1 MSLLLFAALSSG
13 VGAVTIGEL
22 PICTPAKDV
31 LASPDFS
38 TLSAALQA
46 ASSVDIGDLPAGNL
60 VVVAP
65 TNDAFA
71 AALKSLDMTAE
82 ELLAD
87 TELLTSILAVHLG
100 VASGETAEEA
110 MAISGNPLKFE
121 VDGSPATLAA
131 SQGAPAISIAGPSNT
146 VEATTPVT
154 CVGGAQTY
162 FPASG
167 VLLPKAAD
175 AKAPESDMKSP
186 SPKPTPMPSPMPTPT
201 PSSGGYVGS
210 SAMAALATVGGAMM
224 MMMAF
229 V

>member
-1 MSLLLFAALSSG
+1 MSSG
-13 VGAVTIGEL
+13 VGAVTIGDL
-22 PICTPAKDV
+22 PICTPAKEV

-46 ASSVDIGDLPAGNL
+46 ASSVDIGELPEGNL

-65 TNDAFA
+65 NNDAFE
-71 AALKSLDMTAE
+71 AALESLNMTAE

-87 TELLTSILAVHLG
+87 KELLTSILAVHLG
-100 VASGETAEEA
+100 VASSETAEEA

-131 SQGAPAISIAGPSNT
+131 SQGAAAISISGPSNT
-146 VEATTPVT
+146 VEAAKPVT

-167 VLLPKAAD
+167 VLLPAA
-175 AKAPESDMKSP
+175 APAPDSEPPSSP
-186 SPKPTPMPSPMPTPT
+186 APMPSA
-201 PSSGGYVGS
+201 GHVGS
-210 SAMAALATVGGAMM
+210 AVAALATVGAMM
-224 MMMAF
+224 MAYM
-229 V
+229 